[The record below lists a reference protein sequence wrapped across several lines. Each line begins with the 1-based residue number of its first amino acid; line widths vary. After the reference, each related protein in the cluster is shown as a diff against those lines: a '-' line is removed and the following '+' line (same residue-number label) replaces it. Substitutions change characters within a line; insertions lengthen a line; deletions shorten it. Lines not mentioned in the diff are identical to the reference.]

1 MDVRDGVDGPQEPT
15 PAETAAGTADN
26 PPAGTAGGTPAETAA
41 GTADNPPAETAGGT
55 PAETGDGGAMTVEVD
70 GRTRRLPAEHDYT
83 GDGRPDAAVETP
95 DGTVVV
101 FADTEDNATGAPGP
115 DGKAD
120 EAYVVDKRTG
130 RVIGAAHVRPGTG
143 EWVDDDGAPAPPAG
157 PESGSR

>member
-1 MDVRDGVDGPQEPT
+1 MDVRNGPDEP
-15 PAETAAGTADN
+15 EELTAAAD
-26 PPAGTAGGTPAETAA
+26 PGGS
-41 GTADNPPAETAGGT
+41 
-55 PAETGDGGAMTVEVD
+55 MTVEVD
-70 GRTRRLPAEHDYT
+70 GLTRRLPAEHDYT

-101 FADTEDNATGAPGP
+101 FADTEDNATGAPEP

-130 RVIGAAHVRPGTG
+130 RVIGAAHLRPGTG
-143 EWVDDDGAPAPPAG
+143 EWVDDDGAPAPPAA